1 MCVAISKFWLRPCN
15 VILSN
20 KIVFKP
26 RFKGL
31 FCDAVFHIQIS
42 LSLQVYIQRACT
54 LIQLSHLGIHSV
66 AMGLK
71 PGNISSCIGLDHL

>member
-15 VILSN
+15 VIN

-26 RFKGL
+26 TFKGL
-31 FCDAVFHIQIS
+31 FCYAVFHIYIYIS
-42 LSLQVYIQRACT
+42 LQAYIQPACT

-66 AMGLK
+66 VMVLK